1 MLNHLKSKIISLWS
15 HLFKS
20 SGVTWQD
27 DRCSDATITKKKKR
41 GILFCRNS
49 QPWRCSQHFPQLMS
63 CMMSIESQM
72 NSFQPS
78 AWKLVR
84 NLYWKR
90 MACLTI
96 VLLPK
101 MVVIRMQRLEKRREN
116 GRRWKRWKN
125 LLIAGVVLRNLR
137 RNPSLTMRVA
147 KTSWRPCERR
157 SSRTG
162 DGSAWLEKSGRVLKF
177 GNQVAGGYCLN
188 PRKRYFNGL
197 LARCATQTD
206 FSVRLWWLAVNRFL
220 ILWQQWWLRLSFSR
234 VKTLKSIEETLIWF
248 HSVFL
253 SHLKFDDID
262 MINIYIIYIHSAN
275 TPPPQEKKEKI
286 YQHCLGLQVLTLGG
300 LWIEISNEGY
310 QLRDPS
316 DVISNDCFFDVESSF
331 RFLEL

>member
-1 MLNHLKSKIISLWS
+1 MAGWQVQWCNNH
-15 HLFKS
+15 
-20 SGVTWQD
+20 
-27 DRCSDATITKKKKR
+27 KKKR

-72 NSFQPS
+72 NSFQPL

-116 GRRWKRWKN
+116 GRRWRRWKN

-137 RNPSLTMRVA
+137 RNPSVTMRVA

-162 DGSAWLEKSGRVLKF
+162 DGSAWLEKSGRALKF

-262 MINIYIIYIHSAN
+262 MINIYIYYIYIVLI
-275 TPPPQEKKEKI
+275 PPPTRKKRKDLPTLSWFTGLDTWWLVNRNIQWGISTSRSLWCDQQWLFLWCRELSF
-286 YQHCLGLQVLTLGG
+286 LGAVATSVHSGA
-300 LWIEISNEGY
+300 
-310 QLRDPS
+310 
-316 DVISNDCFFDVESSF
+316 F
-331 RFLEL
+331 RLLVHYNV